1 MNGITLLLI
10 FVGGGI
16 GSVLRYI
23 IGLPFKMGTISLP
36 IGTLL
41 ANISAAVIIAITFAL
56 ANKSN
61 ISPRALFFLT
71 TGLCGGLSTFS
82 TFSWET
88 VQLFQQQQFGWAI
101 LNILITNIAC
111 IGLIA
116 GISTFK

>member
-1 MNGITLLLI
+1 MNWITVALI

-16 GSVLRYI
+16 GSVLRFL
-23 IGLPFKMGTISLP
+23 IGLSFKQTNISLP

-41 ANISAAVIIAITFAL
+41 ANLTAAAIIGITFVF
-56 ANKSN
+56 ANKTN
-61 ISPRALFFLT
+61 LSPRTLFFLT

-88 VQLFQQQQFGWAI
+88 VQLFQQQQFGWAVI
-101 LNILITNIAC
+101 NILVTNLAC

-116 GISTFK
+116 GISAFK

>member
-1 MNGITLLLI
+1 MNANTLVLI

-16 GSVLRYI
+16 GSVLRYL
-23 IGLPFKMGTISLP
+23 IGLPFKMGNISLP

-41 ANISAAVIIAITFAL
+41 ANISAAIIIAITFAL

-61 ISPRALFFLT
+61 ISPRTLFFLT

-82 TFSWET
+82 TFSFET
-88 VQLFQQQQFGWAI
+88 VQLFQQEQFGWAVI
-101 LNILITNIAC
+101 NIMVTNLAC

-116 GISTFK
+116 GISITK

>member
-1 MNGITLLLI
+1 MNGITLVLI
-10 FVGGGI
+10 FVGGGL
-16 GSVLRYI
+16 GSVLRYLM
-23 IGLPFKMGTISLP
+23 GLPFKLGNFSLP

-41 ANISAAVIIAITFAL
+41 ANISAAILIAITFAL

-61 ISPRALFFLT
+61 LSPRTIFFLT

-88 VQLFQQQQFGWAI
+88 VQLFQQQQFGWAVT
-101 LNILITNIAC
+101 NILVTNIAC

-116 GISTFK
+116 AISSIK

>member
-1 MNGITLLLI
+1 MNGITLALI

-16 GSVLRYI
+16 GSVLRYL
-23 IGLPFKMGTISLP
+23 IGLPFKMGTVSLP

-41 ANISAAVIIAITFAL
+41 ANISAAIIIAITFAL

-61 ISPRALFFLT
+61 ISPRTLFFLT

-82 TFSWET
+82 TFSYET

-101 LNILITNIAC
+101 ANILISNIAC
-111 IGLIA
+111 IGIIA
-116 GISTFK
+116 AISVTK

>member
-1 MNGITLLLI
+1 MNGITLALI

-16 GSVLRYI
+16 GSVLRYL
-23 IGLPFKMGTISLP
+23 IGIPFKMGNISLP

-41 ANISAAVIIAITFAL
+41 ANISAAIIIAITFAL

-61 ISPRALFFLT
+61 ISPRTLFFLT

-101 LNILITNIAC
+101 FNILITNIAC

>member
-1 MNGITLLLI
+1 MNGITLVLI

-23 IGLPFKMGTISLP
+23 IGIPFKQWNISLP
-36 IGTLL
+36 VGTLI
-41 ANISAAVIIAITFAL
+41 ANLTAAVIIGMTFTFASKTNL
-56 ANKSN
+56 
-61 ISPRALFFLT
+61 SPRTLFFLT

-82 TFSWET
+82 TFGWET
-88 VQLFQQQQFGWAI
+88 FQLFQQQQFGWAVI
-101 LNILITNIAC
+101 NILVMNLAC

>member
-1 MNGITLLLI
+1 MNGIMLALI

-16 GSVLRYI
+16 GSVLRYL
-23 IGLPFKMGTISLP
+23 IGLPFKQWNFSLP

-41 ANISAAVIIAITFAL
+41 ANLTAAAIIGVTFTFASKTNL
-56 ANKSN
+56 
-61 ISPRALFFLT
+61 SPRTLFFLT

-88 VQLFQQQQFGWAI
+88 LQLFQQQQFGWAVA
-101 LNILITNIAC
+101 NILISNIAC

-116 GISTFK
+116 GISALK

>member
-1 MNGITLLLI
+1 MNAITLALI

-23 IGLPFKMGTISLP
+23 IGLPFKMGTVSLP

-41 ANISAAVIIAITFAL
+41 ANISAAIIIAITFAL

-61 ISPRALFFLT
+61 ISPRTLFFLT

-82 TFSWET
+82 TFSFET
-88 VQLFQQQQFGWAI
+88 VQLFQQQQFTWAVI
-101 LNILITNIAC
+101 NICITNIAC

>member
-1 MNGITLLLI
+1 MNAITIALI

-23 IGLPFKMGTISLP
+23 IGLPFKMGTVSLP

-41 ANISAAVIIAITFAL
+41 ANISAAIIIAITFAL

-61 ISPRALFFLT
+61 ISPRTLFFLT

-82 TFSWET
+82 TFSFET
-88 VQLFQQQQFGWAI
+88 VQLFQQQQFGWAVI
-101 LNILITNIAC
+101 NICITNIAC

-116 GISTFK
+116 GISSFK

>member
-1 MNGITLLLI
+1 MNAITIALI

-23 IGLPFKMGTISLP
+23 IGLPFKMGTVSLP

-41 ANISAAVIIAITFAL
+41 ANISAAIIIAITFAL

-61 ISPRALFFLT
+61 ISPRTLFFLT

-82 TFSWET
+82 TFSFET
-88 VQLFQQQQFGWAI
+88 VQLFQQQQFTWAVI
-101 LNILITNIAC
+101 NICITNIAC

>member
-1 MNGITLLLI
+1 MNAITLVLI

-16 GSVLRYI
+16 GSVLRYL
-23 IGLPFKMGTISLP
+23 IGLPFKMGNISLP

-41 ANISAAVIIAITFAL
+41 ANISAATIIAITFAL

-61 ISPRALFFLT
+61 ISPRTLFFLT

-82 TFSWET
+82 TFSFET
-88 VQLFQQQQFGWAI
+88 VQLFQQQQFGWAVI
-101 LNILITNIAC
+101 NIMVTNLAC

-116 GISTFK
+116 GISITK

>member
-1 MNGITLLLI
+1 MNGITLALI

-16 GSVLRYI
+16 GSVLRHL
-23 IGLPFKMGTISLP
+23 IGLPFKMGTVSLP

-41 ANISAAVIIAITFAL
+41 ANISAAIIIAITFAL

-61 ISPRALFFLT
+61 ISPRTLFFLT

-82 TFSWET
+82 TFSFET
-88 VQLFQQQQFGWAI
+88 VQLFQQQQFGWAVI
-101 LNILITNIAC
+101 NICITNIAC

-116 GISTFK
+116 GISTLK

>member
-1 MNGITLLLI
+1 MNGITLALI

-16 GSVLRYI
+16 GSVLRYL

-41 ANISAAVIIAITFAL
+41 ANISAAIIIAITFAL

-61 ISPRALFFLT
+61 ISPRTIFFLT

-82 TFSWET
+82 TFSFET
-88 VQLFQQQQFGWAI
+88 VQLFQQQQFTWAVI
-101 LNILITNIAC
+101 NICITNIAC

>member
-1 MNGITLLLI
+1 
-10 FVGGGI
+10 
-16 GSVLRYI
+16 
-23 IGLPFKMGTISLP
+23 MGTVSLP

-41 ANISAAVIIAITFAL
+41 ANISAAIIIAITFAL

-61 ISPRALFFLT
+61 ISPRTLFFLT

-82 TFSWET
+82 TFSFET
-88 VQLFQQQQFGWAI
+88 VQLFQQQQFTWAVI
-101 LNILITNIAC
+101 NICITNIAC

>member
-1 MNGITLLLI
+1 MNGIVIALI

-16 GSVLRYI
+16 GSVLRYL
-23 IGLPFKMGTISLP
+23 IGLPFKQGNISLP
-36 IGTLL
+36 LGTLL
-41 ANISAAVIIAITFAL
+41 ANISAAIIIAITFAL

-61 ISPRALFFLT
+61 LSPRTIFFLT

-88 VQLFQQQQFGWAI
+88 IQLFQQQQVGWAI
-101 LNILITNIAC
+101 TNILVTNIAC

-116 GISTFK
+116 AISSIK

>member
-1 MNGITLLLI
+1 MNAITLVLI

-16 GSVLRYI
+16 GSVLRYL
-23 IGLPFKMGTISLP
+23 IGLPFKMGNISLP

-41 ANISAAVIIAITFAL
+41 ANISAAIIIAITFAL

-61 ISPRALFFLT
+61 ISPRTLFFLT

-82 TFSWET
+82 TFSFET
-88 VQLFQQQQFGWAI
+88 VQLFQQQQFGWAVI
-101 LNILITNIAC
+101 NIMVTNLAC

-116 GISTFK
+116 GISITK

>member
-1 MNGITLLLI
+1 MNGIVIALI

-16 GSVLRYI
+16 GSVLRYL
-23 IGLPFKMGTISLP
+23 IGLPFKQGNFSLP
-36 IGTLL
+36 LGTLL
-41 ANISAAVIIAITFAL
+41 ANISAAIIIAITFTL

-61 ISPRALFFLT
+61 LSPRTLFFLT

-88 VQLFQQQQFGWAI
+88 IQLFQQQQFTWAVT
-101 LNILITNIAC
+101 NILVTNIAC

-116 GISTFK
+116 AISSIK

>member
-1 MNGITLLLI
+1 MNGITLALI

-16 GSVLRYI
+16 GSVLRYL
-23 IGLPFKMGTISLP
+23 IGLPFKMGTVSLP

-41 ANISAAVIIAITFAL
+41 ANISAAIIIAITFAL

-61 ISPRALFFLT
+61 ISPRTLFFLT

-82 TFSWET
+82 TFSFET
-88 VQLFQQQQFGWAI
+88 VQLFQQQQFTWAVI
-101 LNILITNIAC
+101 NICITNIAC

-116 GISTFK
+116 GISSFK

>member
-1 MNGITLLLI
+1 MNGITLVLI
-10 FVGGGI
+10 FLGGGI

-23 IGLPFKMGTISLP
+23 IGLPFKLGNLSLP

-41 ANISAAVIIAITFAL
+41 ANISAAIIIAITFAL

-61 ISPRALFFLT
+61 ISPRTLFFLT

-88 VQLFQQQQFGWAI
+88 VQLFQQQQFAWAVT
-101 LNILITNIAC
+101 NILLTNIAC

-116 GISTFK
+116 AISSIK

>member
-23 IGLPFKMGTISLP
+23 IGLPFKMGTVSLP

-41 ANISAAVIIAITFAL
+41 ANISAAIIIAITFAL

-61 ISPRALFFLT
+61 ISPRTLFFLT

-82 TFSWET
+82 TFSFET
-88 VQLFQQQQFGWAI
+88 VQLFQQQQFTWAVI
-101 LNILITNIAC
+101 NICITNIAC

>member
-1 MNGITLLLI
+1 MNGVTLALI
-10 FVGGGI
+10 FAGGGI
-16 GSVLRYI
+16 GSVLRYV
-23 IGLPFKMGTISLP
+23 IGLPFKMGNLSLP

-41 ANISAAVIIAITFAL
+41 ANISAAIIIAITFAL

-61 ISPRALFFLT
+61 ISPRTLLFLT

-88 VQLFQQQQFGWAI
+88 IQLFQQQQFGWAVT
-101 LNILITNIAC
+101 NILVTNIAC

-116 GISTFK
+116 AISSIK

>member
-1 MNGITLLLI
+1 MNGIVIALI
-10 FVGGGI
+10 FAGGGI
-16 GSVLRYI
+16 GSVLRYL
-23 IGLPFKMGTISLP
+23 IGLPFKQGNFSLP
-36 IGTLL
+36 LGTLL

-61 ISPRALFFLT
+61 LSPRTIFFLT

-88 VQLFQQQQFGWAI
+88 IQLFQQHQFGWAVI
-101 LNILITNIAC
+101 NILITNLAC

-116 GISTFK
+116 GISAIK

>member
-1 MNGITLLLI
+1 MNAITLVLI

-16 GSVLRYI
+16 GSVLRYL

-41 ANISAAVIIAITFAL
+41 ANISAAIIIAITFAL

-61 ISPRALFFLT
+61 ISPRTLFFLT

-82 TFSWET
+82 TFSFET
-88 VQLFQQQQFGWAI
+88 VQLFQQQQFGWAVI
-101 LNILITNIAC
+101 NICITNIAC

-116 GISTFK
+116 GISTLK